1 MVPDEDRYLYS
12 KSKFMDEIVSLLG
25 GRAAEEIF
33 FGKDE
38 ITTGASN
45 DFEKVHSIVY
55 DMLLKYGMDEELGP
69 VMYHDES
76 KGDYH
81 AFKPYSEQLAQ
92 QIDEKVKNI
101 VKDRYSMALTILKK
115 NKALIEKMKEYLL
128 FVEYINKEE
137 FEAIMK
143 DNTKIDTMIAEMQ
156 AKADAKAKKEEKK
169 TKKKK

>member
-1 MVPDEDRYLYS
+1 
-12 KSKFMDEIVSLLG
+12 MDELVSLLG

-33 FGKDE
+33 FGKNE

-45 DFEKVHSIVY
+45 DFEKVHQIVY

-81 AFKPYSEQLAQ
+81 AFKPYSEKLAE
-92 QIDEKVKNI
+92 QIDEKVKNL
-101 VKDRYSMALTILKK
+101 VKERYALALNILSE

-137 FEAIMK
+137 FAAIMK
-143 DNTKIDTMIAEMQ
+143 DHTKIDTMIAEMQ
-156 AKADAKAKKEEKK
+156 AKADLKGKKEEKK
-169 TKKKK
+169 NKSKKK